1 MALHFADSCCRAVAK
16 CRCAVGAAV
25 APVRDTD
32 EGGVGVG
39 HLYAEELGSTRL
51 HTHMRVCMCM

>member
-1 MALHFADSCCRAVAK
+1 MSLTVAVALSQS
-16 CRCAVGAAV
+16 AAV
-25 APVRDTD
+25 LWVQRWRQCLTH